1 MNAFPLTLIVLL
13 LAFVSQGAQAHTDHD
28 KARFVAEDGVDAGKC
43 DNRFRPC
50 KTLSYAARQANK
62 GDKILVAEGQYYF
75 DNAQHAQVLNDSLLP
90 VLGGFSREDHYQAQ
104 KPALH
109 KTTLVNVPTYLSEAL
124 YEKGFDSITDGKAAS
139 SLQTQASSHMV
150 LSSEVSA
157 NEACTDGT
165 AADFPC
171 SNIDLLSNVPVN
183 VLSSVSNSTNDIWG
197 HVDLNNR
204 REYAIVGMQASI
216 AVVDVTEP
224 TAPVVVGEIT
234 GQSTTWRDI
243 KVYQYFDSAA
253 GRFKAYAYASADSVT
268 EGFTIIDLN
277 DLPNGISLT
286 KRINDDNRAHNIY
299 ISNVD
304 YTLNTPL
311 NDAAPQLHLVGQDSN
326 GGAFRSYTLTSPQT
340 PTASYIPS
348 GFTRADYTHDAS
360 SMRVTD
366 ARAQTDC
373 VNATADGCTV
383 MLDFNED
390 AMRLWD
396 HTNTNST
403 SELSSISYN
412 EVAYTHSGWF
422 SEDKQYAFVHDELDE
437 RNFSLN
443 TRVMIFDISS
453 LTTPVLASIWTSD
466 NGTIDHNGYVRGNR
480 YYMSNYER
488 GLTVLDISDPTA
500 PVEAGFFDT
509 YPAFNSTNFNGAWG
523 VYPFLPSGNI
533 LVSDIQRG
541 LFVLKD
547 NTLSATTVAAF
558 SQANYE
564 TDADTTLS
572 LPVNKTGT
580 EAMTV
585 AYEVIAGSATSS
597 DVMLAS
603 GELSWSASETQ
614 AKNITLSVSANED
627 TESNEVFFVRLFNP
641 QGGGIASGSGYA
653 QVTINGA
660 AQQGKI
666 ELSAGELAVLETD
679 SEFTLNIVRQGGS
692 EGEVS
697 VNYSLESGTALSD
710 EDFVSQSGALT
721 WSDGD
726 TSSKT
731 VNIALINDTTE
742 EDNERFRLVLA
753 AQDTNLLGGVVET
766 LITIKDDESNQAP
779 VVNAGTDVETDV
791 RASVEL
797 TGSAQDP
804 EGALTSV
811 EWTQTAGD
819 TVTIRSADTLTMSFT
834 APSSQSNLTFS
845 LTATDE
851 FGVSTSDTVTVTVN
865 ESVVS
870 SPTDTNSNS
879 SGGGGSTTL
888 FSMLGL
894 ALALGWRRVK
904 LPNKAHKLQLSEQ
917 K

>member
-1 MNAFPLTLIVLL
+1 MNALHITPIVLL
-13 LAFVSQGAQAHTDHD
+13 LTIMSQAVLAHTDHD
-28 KARFVAEDGVDAGKC
+28 KARFVAESGIDTGKC

-50 KTLSYAARQANK
+50 KTLTYAARQANK
-62 GDKILVAEGQYYF
+62 GDRILVAEGQYYF
-75 DNAQHAQVLNDSLLP
+75 DNAQQAQVLNDSLLP
-90 VLGGFSREDHYQAQ
+90 VLGGFSRNDHFQAQ

-109 KTTLVNVPTYLSEAL
+109 KTLLLNVPAFLSKAL
-124 YEKGFDSITDGKAAS
+124 YDRGFDTIVDGKAAS
-139 SLQTQASSHMV
+139 PLTSLAAQHME
-150 LSSEVSA
+150 LDTTVSA
-157 NEACTDGT
+157 NESCSSGLAGDY
-165 AADFPC
+165 PC
-171 SNIDLLSNVPVN
+171 SNIDLLSHVPVAA
-183 VLSSVSNSTNDIWG
+183 LSSVSNSANDIWG

-224 TAPVVVGEIT
+224 TSPVVVGEIT

-243 KVYQYFDSAA
+243 KVYQYFDSTS

-268 EGFTIIDLN
+268 EGFSIIDLN
-277 DLPNGISLT
+277 NLPERVSLVRRNT
-286 KRINDDNRAHNIY
+286 DDNRAHNIY

-311 NDAAPQLHLVGQDSN
+311 AGATSQLHLVGQDSN
-326 GGAFRSYTLTSPQT
+326 GGAFRSYALSAPQAPT
-340 PTASYIPS
+340 PSYIPN
-348 GFTRADYTHDAS
+348 GLTRADYTHDAS
-360 SMRVTD
+360 SMHITD

-373 VNATADGCTV
+373 VNSTASGCTV
-383 MLDFNED
+383 ILDFNESS
-390 AMRLWD
+390 MRLWD
-396 HTNTNST
+396 HTDSNST
-403 SELSSISYN
+403 SELSNTSYN

-453 LTTPVLASIWTSD
+453 LTAPVLAGIWTSN

-500 PVEAGFFDT
+500 PEEAGFFDT

-547 NTLSATTVAAF
+547 NTLTAAPVAAF
-558 SQANYE
+558 SQSSYE
-564 TDADTTLS
+564 TEADTTFN
-572 LPVNKTGT
+572 LPVTKSGDS
-580 EAMTV
+580 AMSV
-585 AYEVIAGSATSS
+585 AYEVLAGSALS
-597 DVMLAS
+597 DDVLFTS
-603 GELSWSASETQ
+603 GELTWGANDSET
-614 AKNITLSVSANED
+614 KNIALNVSANND

-641 QGGGIASGSGYA
+641 QGGGISSGKGYT
-653 QVTINGA
+653 QVTILGT

-666 ELSAGELAVLETD
+666 ELNTSELAVLEIDT
-679 SEFTLNIVRQGGS
+679 ELTLNIVRQGGS
-692 EGEVS
+692 EGSVS
-697 VNYSLESGTALSD
+697 VNYSLESDTAIND
-710 EDFVSQSGALT
+710 QDFVTATGMLT

-726 TSSKT
+726 TADKT
-731 VNIALINDTTE
+731 VTVTLINDSLE
-742 EDNERFRLVLA
+742 EENEQFRLVLA
-753 AQDTNLLGGVVET
+753 AQDANVLGGVVET
-766 LITIKDDESNQAP
+766 VITIKDDESNQAP

-804 EGALTSV
+804 EGALISV
-811 EWTQTAGD
+811 EWTQTAGE
-819 TVTIRSADTLTMSFT
+819 TVTIRNLDTLTMSFT
-834 APSSQSNLTFS
+834 APATASNLTFTLS
-845 LTATDE
+845 ATDE
-851 FGVSTSDTVTVTVN
+851 FGISTTDTVTVNVN
-865 ESVVS
+865 ESVASV
-870 SPTDTNSNS
+870 PVDNGSNS

-888 FSMLGL
+888 LSMLVL
-894 ALALGWRRVK
+894 AFAVRLRR
-904 LPNKAHKLQLSEQ
+904 ARLQKVIHNL
-917 K
+917 

>member
-1 MNAFPLTLIVLL
+1 MKTLPLTLIVLL
-13 LAFVSQGAQAHTDHD
+13 FAFMSQGALAHTDHD

-50 KTLSYAARQANK
+50 KTLTYAARQANK
-62 GDKILVAEGQYYF
+62 GDKILVAEGQYHF

-90 VLGGFSREDHYQAQ
+90 VLGGFSRKDHYQAQ

-109 KTTLVNVPTYLSEAL
+109 KTTLINVPAYLLEAL
-124 YEKGFDSITDGKAAS
+124 YEKGFDSIADGKAAT
-139 SLQTQASSHMV
+139 SLETQALSHMV
-150 LSSEVSA
+150 LSTEVSA
-157 NEACTDGT
+157 NETCTNGT

-171 SNIDLLSNVPVN
+171 SNIDLLSHVPVN
-183 VLSSVSNSTNDIWG
+183 VLSSVSNGANDIWG

-204 REYAIVGMQASI
+204 REYAIIGMQASI

-224 TAPVVVGEIT
+224 AAPVVVGEIT

-268 EGFTIIDLN
+268 EGFTIINLN
-277 DLPNGISLT
+277 DLPNSISLT
-286 KRINDDNRAHNIY
+286 KRNTDNNRAHNIY

-311 NDAAPQLHLVGQDSN
+311 NDAVPQLHLVGQDSN
-326 GGAFRSYTLTSPQT
+326 GGAFRSYALTSPQT

-348 GFTRADYTHDAS
+348 GLTRADYTHDAS

-366 ARAQTDC
+366 ARAQTGC
-373 VNATADGCTV
+373 VNATSAGCTV

-396 HTNTNST
+396 HTNTNSAA
-403 SELSSISYN
+403 ELSRVSYN

-547 NTLSATTVAAF
+547 NTLSATTVAGF

-580 EAMTV
+580 GAMTV

-603 GELSWSASETQ
+603 GELSWGASETQ

-627 TESNEVFFVRLFNP
+627 NESNEVFFVRLFNP

-679 SEFTLNIVRQGGS
+679 SEFALSIVRQGGS

-697 VNYSLESGTALSD
+697 VNYSLESGTAVSD
-710 EDFVSQSGALT
+710 EDFVSQSGTLT

-742 EDNERFRLVLA
+742 EDNEQFRLVLA

-819 TVTIRSADTLTMSFT
+819 TVTIRNADTLTMSFT

-870 SPTDTNSNS
+870 LPTDTNSNS

-894 ALALGWRRVK
+894 LLAFGWRRVK
-904 LPNKAHKLQLSEQ
+904 MPDKAHKLQLSEQ